1 MSNEKNTKFTAAMTF
16 NTDKV
21 TIQELRDKCNLGE
34 KEMMRVI
41 LKVVLNHEPELL
53 DAADEFVAEEKAAI
67 AAAKAQQDAAKAAA
81 KDAAKALRDVERAA
95 AKVVRDQ
102 AKAQQAAAKAAAKA
116 QKEVAKA
123 EQLASK
129 ANVEVIVEQEEEQHL
144 VAA

>member
-1 MSNEKNTKFTAAMTF
+1 MSNEKNNKFTAAMTF

-34 KEMMRVI
+34 KEMMRII

-53 DAADEFVAEEKAAI
+53 DAADEFIAAELAAV
-67 AAAKAQQDAAKAAA
+67 AAAKAQQAAAKAAA

-95 AKVVRDQ
+95 AKLVRDQ

-123 EQLASK
+123 AELADK
-129 ANVEVIVEQEEEQHL
+129 VNVDAPTAEPEL